1 MTFSLFRGLAA
12 LFLVLRESFRSFS
25 RNRNLETAATLA
37 YYGFLS
43 LMPLLLILIFLLSW
57 VVASSDAIFTALQE
71 QIEEFFP
78 AFDDALLRELALLA
92 HRRVWGIVGFVI
104 LLWSMT
110 PFAGAFRNAIV
121 DIFKGTR
128 RPAFWLA
135 KLVDLVVVLSLL
147 VLFLLLIISRILLIA
162 LPIELTQMVKGLHAM
177 FAWLL
182 SAAVIVAAYKI
193 FAPVHLRWREAAA
206 GAFTAALLMSVIR
219 PLFGLL
225 IEFNPNFGYAFGS
238 LKAVFLLLVW
248 AYYTFAVLLF
258 GAEFAANM
266 RRREAVLLRG
276 FLADT
281 SSIPRASRRLLAP
294 FLRHPE
300 NEEILFRE
308 GDEGGEMYFVRSG
321 AVRLSRAN
329 LELSVFRAGD
339 YFGEMSML
347 LGARRSATATV
358 VEPETE
364 LVAISERNMDMI
376 LQENPA
382 IVQRLLRDMS
392 ARLQAMN
399 ERVAPQVGE
408 APTPP

>member
-1 MTFSLFRGLAA
+1 
-12 LFLVLRESFRSFS
+12 
-25 RNRNLETAATLA
+25 
-37 YYGFLS
+37 
-43 LMPLLLILIFLLSW
+43 
-57 VVASSDAIFTALQE
+57 
-71 QIEEFFP
+71 
-78 AFDDALLRELALLA
+78 
-92 HRRVWGIVGFVI
+92 
-104 LLWSMT
+104 MT

>member
-1 MTFSLFRGLAA
+1 MAAFLFRGFAA
-12 LFLVLRESFRSFS
+12 GFLVLRESLRSFS
-25 RNRNLETAATLA
+25 RNRSLETAATLA

-57 VVASSDAIFTALQE
+57 IVASSDTVFGALHE
-71 QIEEFFP
+71 LIKELFP

-92 HRRVWGIVGFVI
+92 HRRVWGIVGFVV

-121 DIFKGTR
+121 DIFKGAR

-135 KLVDLVVVLSLL
+135 KLVDLAAVLSLL
-147 VLFLLLIISRILLIA
+147 VLFLLLIASRIVLVT
-162 LPIELTQMVKGLHAM
+162 LPIELTQLAKSLHAG

-182 SAAVIVAAYKI
+182 SAAVIGAAYKI
-193 FAPVHLRWREAAA
+193 FAPVHLRWREAAT

-225 IEFNPNFGYAFGS
+225 IEYNPNFGYAFGS

-258 GAEFAANM
+258 GAELAANM

-276 FLADT
+276 FLADA
-281 SSIPRASRRLLAP
+281 SSAPRASRRLLEP

-300 NEEILFRE
+300 CGEILFRE

-321 AVRLSRAN
+321 AVRLSRGDV
-329 LELSVFRAGD
+329 ELGVLRAGD

-347 LGARRSATATV
+347 LGARRSATAAV

-364 LVAISERNMDMI
+364 LVSISERNMDMI
-376 LQENPA
+376 LRENPA

-392 ARLQAMN
+392 ARVQAMN
-399 ERVAPQVGE
+399 ERVKN
-408 APTPP
+408 